1 MQMLE
6 FVRNYWGQI
15 IFISG
20 ILIGFLKFSLSMI
33 EAVKC
38 SLRNDI
44 LAIWD
49 KCKETGQ
56 ITKYQLQAL
65 TYSYK
70 LYKKLGG
77 NSFVDEIFERIKS
90 FEIID

>member
-56 ITKYQLQAL
+56 ITKYQLQGL
-65 TYSYK
+65 SYSYK